1 MRRLI
6 AVTLLLLAGCTL
18 RTPPAIVPKP
28 PGVPDVVVPT
38 SVAPQKPQREG
49 YVPGVGNFGFISG
62 EVWRGAQPTA
72 DGFRTLYAMGCK
84 TVIDLQERDE
94 SGAIPAGMKYV
105 RLPTS
110 NWQASR
116 VDVAAVL
123 KAIEQS
129 PKPVFIHCHVGRD
142 RTGLAVGAYRLMHG
156 MKLGDVIAELRNFHV
171 NPWFRSNIERRLSAF
186 ARQQPKPSESKAQAA
201 AQKAAG

>member
-6 AVTLLLLAGCTL
+6 LLSLVLLTGCTL
-18 RTPPAIVPKP
+18 RTPSAVVPKP
-28 PGVPDVVVPT
+28 PGVPDVVIPT

-49 YVPGVGNFGFISG
+49 YVPGVANFGFVSA
-62 EVWRGAQPTA
+62 EVWRGGQPTA
-72 DGFRTLYAMGCK
+72 DGLRTLYAMGCK
-84 TVIDLQERDE
+84 TVIDLQVRDE

-110 NWQASR
+110 PWEAAN
-116 VDVAAVL
+116 VDVTAVL
-123 KAIEQS
+123 KAIDQS

-142 RTGLAVGAYRLMHG
+142 RTGVAVGAYRLIHG

-171 NPWFRSNIERRLSAF
+171 SPWYRSNIERRLQAL
-186 ARQQPKPSESKAQAA
+186 AHQQPKPTESTEAA
-201 AQKAAG
+201 VR

>member
-6 AVTLLLLAGCTL
+6 LVTFVVLFTGCTAQ
-18 RTPPAIVPKP
+18 TPPAVVSKP
-28 PGVPDVVVPT
+28 PGVPDVVIPT

-49 YVPGVGNFGFISG
+49 YVPGVGNFGFISA

-72 DGFRTLYAMGCK
+72 DGLRTLYAMGCK

-94 SGAIPAGMKYV
+94 SGAVPAGMKYV

-110 NWQASR
+110 EWNAAN
-116 VDVAAVL
+116 VDVGAVL
-123 KAIEQS
+123 KAIDQS

-142 RTGLAVGAYRLMHG
+142 RTGLAVGAYRLIHG

-171 NPWFRSNIERRLSAF
+171 SPWYRSNIERRLESF
-186 ARQQPKPSESKAQAA
+186 ARQQPKPTESTEAA
-201 AQKAAG
+201 LR

>member
-6 AVTLLLLAGCTL
+6 LPTLVVLLAGCTL
-18 RTPPAIVPKP
+18 GTPPAVVPKP
-28 PGVPDVVVPT
+28 PGVPDVVIPT

-49 YVPGVGNFGFISG
+49 YVPGVGNFGFISA

-72 DGFRTLYAMGCK
+72 DGLRTLYAMGCK

-110 NWQASR
+110 PWEAAN
-116 VDVAAVL
+116 VDVSSVL

-142 RTGLAVGAYRLMHG
+142 RTGVAVGAYRLIHG

-171 NPWFRSNIERRLSAF
+171 SPWYRSNIERRLQAL
-186 ARQQPKPSESKAQAA
+186 AHEQRKPTEPTEAA
-201 AQKAAG
+201 VR